1 MCIIP
6 LKKSNLGSSTP
17 RRQCRNTLNSPSPW
31 IHQICICLYRSVALE
46 LSANSA
52 ASIHQN
58 MEKPHRECWELGTW
72 VQRELTLDDANC
84 SEEGEWWGDP
94 EQIQRPW
101 GTGEKKTKTKK
112 TTVSKSNMKDPA
124 LGPDPQQGSGWNS
137 LWVEAAGGHHNL
149 CFISTVTAWTGA
161 EYGHPGQ
168 PAASLSP
175 LLNPYQPQRG
185 TLQDTWSVL
194 TIAPASPPRW
204 HRCKAPQRTPGPH
217 HFGSKQLTGGMEH
230 PRISWLFM
238 QFNFSW
244 PPGCPQQSLELTQPR
259 HTSVWAVLPGCPL
272 SGEPQDPTVGTH
284 FSLSYPAEMPSA
296 QRALG
301 LPQLMHISALA
312 IPPGQP

>member
-124 LGPDPQQGSGWNS
+124 LGPDPTAGEWLEFSVGWSGWWAPQFMFHLHRDGMDRSRVWAPGSASCLTEPLAQSIPASAWNTT
-137 LWVEAAGGHHNL
+137 GHL
-149 CFISTVTAWTGA
+149 VGA
-161 EYGHPGQ
+161 HHSS
-168 PAASLSP
+168 SLS
-175 LLNPYQPQRG
+175 
-185 TLQDTWSVL
+185 TKV
-194 TIAPASPPRW
+194 
-204 HRCKAPQRTPGPH
+204 
-217 HFGSKQLTGGMEH
+217 
-230 PRISWLFM
+230 
-238 QFNFSW
+238 
-244 PPGCPQQSLELTQPR
+244 TQ
-259 HTSVWAVLPGCPL
+259 V
-272 SGEPQDPTVGTH
+272 
-284 FSLSYPAEMPSA
+284 
-296 QRALG
+296 
-301 LPQLMHISALA
+301 
-312 IPPGQP
+312 